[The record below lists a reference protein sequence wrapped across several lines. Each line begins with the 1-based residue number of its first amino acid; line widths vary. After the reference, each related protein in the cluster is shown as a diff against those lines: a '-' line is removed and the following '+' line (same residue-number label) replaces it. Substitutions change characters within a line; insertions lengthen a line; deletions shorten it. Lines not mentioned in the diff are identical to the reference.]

1 MPESPK
7 EGAKSRERV
16 PCRIVP
22 YGPEHASLVAGLQRH
37 LWTPDAELNAAY
49 LDWKYHQNPYI
60 REPLIYL
67 AFADEQLVG
76 MRGVFGTRWEVGEP
90 SESFTLPY
98 ADDLLIDPAFRR
110 GGVHGQLMRFAL
122 DDLERRGYRY
132 LISLSA
138 GPVTQRTSVLMR
150 WRNAGSVNHV
160 QRRAMRRTTMDA
172 MSGRFSKLPVV
183 WRLAETLQRLG
194 GPAGDRVF
202 DRFDSRSVR
211 RGRRRNASAIFSE
224 TAPLADEMASLVNR
238 LPTDGRFRHVRDRT
252 YFEWRFRN
260 PLRSYRFLYAGGDRL
275 AGYLVLQRALDRN
288 DRACIVDWE
297 AEHVSVLDGLLTA
310 AIEEGRFPVLSAWR
324 LGASPAAGQLLD
336 RRGFKPAVRS
346 KCVLVRAVRSTDLD
360 DRWMLAGRPLDDAS
374 QWDLRM
380 AYSMDG

>member
-1 MPESPK
+1 LPK
-7 EGAKSRERV
+7 ASAKHRERV
-16 PCRIVP
+16 SCRIVP
-22 YGPEHASLVAGLQRH
+22 YAPDHAAVVAGLQRH
-37 LWTPDAELNAAY
+37 LWTPDPKLNAAY

-67 AFADEQLVG
+67 AFVDEQLVG

-90 SESFTLPY
+90 SETFTLPY
-98 ADDLLIDPAFRR
+98 ADDLVIDPAFRR

-132 LISLSA
+132 LVNLSA

-160 QRRAMRRTTMDA
+160 QRRSVRRTTMDA
-172 MSGRFSKLPVV
+172 MAGRLSKLPFV
-183 WRLAETLQRLG
+183 WRFSETFQRLG
-194 GPAGDRVF
+194 GPEGDRVF
-202 DRFDSRSVR
+202 ERFDSRS
-211 RGRRRNASAIFSE
+211 RRRVRERDSDAIFAA
-224 TAPLADEMASLVNR
+224 TTPLADEMALLVNR
-238 LPTDGRFRHVRDRT
+238 LPTDGRFRHVRDRP

-275 AGYLVLQRALDRN
+275 AGYLVLQRALDRH
-288 DRACIVDWE
+288 DRVSIVDWE
-297 AEHVSVLDGLLTA
+297 AERASVLDALLTA

-324 LGASPAAGQLLD
+324 FGASPAAGQLID
-336 RRGFKPAVRS
+336 RHGFKPADRS
-346 KCVLVRAVRSTDLD
+346 KCILVRAVRSTDLD
-360 DRWMLAGRPLDDAS
+360 DHWTLAGRPLDDAK

-380 AYSMDG
+380 IYSMDG